1 MKNRLWFAKFSI
13 LSAAWLCFA
22 GVGRAQDAQA
32 PQGADKPKP
41 AAKTYGPIGGE
52 DQDQDQTPAETL
64 QPDERPL
71 TGIQQPTVGTPLE
84 RHSYWVPGVSYY
96 NFIDSN
102 GSSQGGGSDWNS
114 TSYLSGNVSLLEN
127 WSRSQ
132 LALNFSGGGYFS
144 SDSRSGNGGLAQLGA
159 VQTFNRERWQLTFLD
174 QFAYLPSSQFGFGA
188 GTGLAAPGIGGTL
201 GVGST
206 GIGGQFDP
214 GQSIFT
220 AVGPRYTN
228 TFGTQM
234 NYVLTPRA
242 SLTFGGI
249 VSMLR
254 FTESGN
260 IESNN
265 YIGNVGYNY
274 QINREDTIG
283 LQYHFSSFHY
293 LGSAQAIGDHSIQ
306 AVYGKK
312 ITGRLALQLAGGPEI
327 THYRIPI
334 GGGTNTQ
341 HLSGSGTATL
351 SYAFARGSVSL
362 GYLHGLTSG
371 SGVFVGA
378 TADQLTASG
387 SRRLSRVWSGDAHLG
402 FAHNRQATTA
412 QGLASPSYNT
422 VYAGGSAARPL
433 GRNASFSLGYT
444 ARNWHSVR
452 VGVPLTPR
460 RTLCC
465 NLGWPDLAP
474 SSPGDCAQ
482 IRDAHL
488 RSTRGKAFSIQTLS
502 ADLQLPR
509 QTRRFRTSVR
519 ADNLAKRFLA
529 RMHSSM
535 SQCLILTR
543 VAYLSH
549 HRAESDSA

>member
-1 MKNRLWFAKFSI
+1 MKMRHLIKRASI
-13 LSAAWLCFA
+13 LLLAALSVAAF
-22 GVGRAQDAQA
+22 GRAQDTQTE
-32 PQGADKPKP
+32 QKPKP
-41 AAKTYGPIGGE
+41 AAKVYGPIGADE
-52 DQDQDQTPAETL
+52 ENQNPAPETL
-64 QPDERPL
+64 QPDGRPL
-71 TGIQQPTVGTPLE
+71 TGFQQPTVGMNME

-96 NFIDSN
+96 NFINSN
-102 GSSQGGGSDWNS
+102 GQTQGGGSGWNS
-114 TSYLSGNVSLLEN
+114 TSYLSGNVSLQEN

-144 SDSRSGNGGLAQLGA
+144 TDSGSGNGGLAQLGA

-174 QFAYLPSSQFGFGA
+174 QFAYLPESQFGFGA
-188 GTGLAAPGIGGTL
+188 GTGLATPGIGGTL

-206 GIGGQFDP
+206 GLGGQFDP

-234 NYVLTPRA
+234 NYVLTPRG

-249 VSMLR
+249 FSILR

-265 YIGNVGYNY
+265 YIGNIGYNY
-274 QINREDTIG
+274 EITKEDTIG

-293 LGSAQAIGDHSIQ
+293 LGSEQAIGDHSIQ

-334 GGGTNTQ
+334 GAGTNTQ
-341 HLSGSGTATL
+341 HVSGSGTATL
-351 SYAFARGSVSL
+351 NYAFARGSVSL
-362 GYLHGLTSG
+362 TFLHGLTSG

-378 TADQLTASG
+378 TTDQLTVSG
-387 SRRLSRVWSGDAHLG
+387 SRKLSRVWTGDAHLG

-412 QGLASPSYNT
+412 QGLASPSYDT
-422 VYAGGSAARPL
+422 VYAGGAVARPL

-444 ARNWHSVR
+444 AYRETSDNVGGFNFTTHQISVGLSWHSRPFV
-452 VGVPLTPR
+452 L
-460 RTLCC
+460 
-465 NLGWPDLAP
+465 
-474 SSPGDCAQ
+474 
-482 IRDAHL
+482 H
-488 RSTRGKAFSIQTLS
+488 
-502 ADLQLPR
+502 
-509 QTRRFRTSVR
+509 
-519 ADNLAKRFLA
+519 
-529 RMHSSM
+529 
-535 SQCLILTR
+535 
-543 VAYLSH
+543 
-549 HRAESDSA
+549 

>member
-1 MKNRLWFAKFSI
+1 MQHLIIRASI
-13 LSAAWLCFA
+13 LLFA
-22 GVGRAQDAQA
+22 GLGVVAFGRAQDTQTEE
-32 PQGADKPKP
+32 KPKP
-41 AAKTYGPIGGE
+41 AAKSYGPIGAE
-52 DQDQDQTPAETL
+52 DENQNPAPETL
-64 QPDERPL
+64 QPDGRPL
-71 TGIQQPTVGTPLE
+71 TGFQQPTVGMNME

-96 NFIDSN
+96 NFINSN
-102 GSSQGGGSDWNS
+102 GQTHGGGSDWNS
-114 TSYLSGNVSLLEN
+114 TSYLSGNVSLQEN

-174 QFAYLPSSQFGFGA
+174 QFAYLPESQFGFGA

-201 GVGST
+201 GAGST
-206 GIGGQFDP
+206 GLGGQFDP

-228 TFGTQM
+228 TFGTQT

-242 SLTFGGI
+242 SVTFGGI
-249 VSMLR
+249 VSILR

-274 QINREDTIG
+274 QITREDTIG

-293 LGSAQAIGDHSIQ
+293 LGFAQAIGDHSIQ

-327 THYRIPI
+327 THYRIPV

-341 HLSGSGTATL
+341 HVSGSGTATL
-351 SYAFARGSVSL
+351 SYTFARGSISL

-378 TADQLTASG
+378 TTDQLTVTG
-387 SRRLSRVWSGDAHLG
+387 TRKLSRVWSGDAHVG

-412 QGLASPSYNT
+412 QGLASPSFNT
-422 VYAGGSAARPL
+422 VYAGGSVARPL

-444 ARNWHSVR
+444 AYRETSDNVGGVSFTSHQISVGLSWHSR
-452 VGVPLTPR
+452 PLV
-460 RTLCC
+460 L
-465 NLGWPDLAP
+465 
-474 SSPGDCAQ
+474 
-482 IRDAHL
+482 H
-488 RSTRGKAFSIQTLS
+488 
-502 ADLQLPR
+502 
-509 QTRRFRTSVR
+509 
-519 ADNLAKRFLA
+519 
-529 RMHSSM
+529 
-535 SQCLILTR
+535 
-543 VAYLSH
+543 
-549 HRAESDSA
+549 

>member
-1 MKNRLWFAKFSI
+1 MQHMMMRASML
-13 LSAAWLCFA
+13 LLAAL
-22 GVGRAQDAQA
+22 GVVALGRAQDTQTEE
-32 PQGADKPKP
+32 KPKP
-41 AAKTYGPIGGE
+41 AAKSYGPIGAE
-52 DQDQDQTPAETL
+52 EENQNPPPETL
-64 QPDERPL
+64 QPDGRPL
-71 TGIQQPTVGTPLE
+71 TGFQQPTVGINME

-102 GSSQGGGSDWNS
+102 GQTQGGGSNWNS

-132 LALNFSGGGYFS
+132 LSLNASGGGYFS
-144 SDSRSGNGGLAQLGA
+144 TDSGSGNGGLAQFGA

-174 QFAYLPSSQFGFGA
+174 QFAYLPESQFGFGA

-220 AVGPRYTN
+220 VVGPRYTN
-228 TFGTQM
+228 TFGTQI

-249 VSMLR
+249 ASILR

-260 IESNN
+260 VESNI

-274 QINREDTIG
+274 QITHEDTIG
-283 LQYHFSSFHY
+283 LQYHFSAYHY
-293 LGSAQAIGDHSIQ
+293 LGDPQAIGDHSIQ

-327 THYRIPI
+327 THYRIPV
-334 GGGTNTQ
+334 GGENKTQ
-341 HLSGSGTATL
+341 HVSGSGTATL

-362 GYLHGLTSG
+362 SYLHGLTSG

-378 TADQLTASG
+378 TTDQLTVTG
-387 SRRLSRVWSGDAHLG
+387 TRKLTRVWSGDAHLG
-402 FAHNRQATTA
+402 FAHNRQSTTA
-412 QGLASPSYNT
+412 QSQASPSYNT

-444 ARNWHSVR
+444 AYRETSDNAGGVSFTTHQISVGLSWHSRPFV
-452 VGVPLTPR
+452 L
-460 RTLCC
+460 
-465 NLGWPDLAP
+465 
-474 SSPGDCAQ
+474 
-482 IRDAHL
+482 H
-488 RSTRGKAFSIQTLS
+488 
-502 ADLQLPR
+502 
-509 QTRRFRTSVR
+509 
-519 ADNLAKRFLA
+519 
-529 RMHSSM
+529 
-535 SQCLILTR
+535 
-543 VAYLSH
+543 
-549 HRAESDSA
+549 

>member
-1 MKNRLWFAKFSI
+1 ML
-13 LSAAWLCFA
+13 LLAAL
-22 GVGRAQDAQA
+22 GVVALGRAQDTQTEE
-32 PQGADKPKP
+32 KPKP
-41 AAKTYGPIGGE
+41 AAKSYGPIGGE
-52 DQDQDQTPAETL
+52 EENQNPPSETL
-64 QPDERPL
+64 QPDGRPL
-71 TGIQQPTVGTPLE
+71 TGFQQPTVGINME

-102 GSSQGGGSDWNS
+102 GQTQGGGSNWNS

-132 LALNFSGGGYFS
+132 LSLNASGGGYFS
-144 SDSRSGNGGLAQLGA
+144 TDSGSGNGGLAQFGA

-174 QFAYLPSSQFGFGA
+174 QFAYLPESQFGFGA

-220 AVGPRYTN
+220 VVGPRYTN
-228 TFGTQM
+228 TFGTQI

-249 VSMLR
+249 ASILR

-260 IESNN
+260 VESNI

-274 QINREDTIG
+274 QITHEDTIG
-283 LQYHFSSFHY
+283 LQYHFSAYHY
-293 LGSAQAIGDHSIQ
+293 LGDPQAIGDHSIQ

-327 THYRIPI
+327 THYRIPV
-334 GGGTNTQ
+334 GGENKTQ
-341 HLSGSGTATL
+341 HVSGSGTATL

-362 GYLHGLTSG
+362 SYLHGLTSG

-378 TADQLTASG
+378 TTDQLTVTG
-387 SRRLSRVWSGDAHLG
+387 TRKLTRVWSGDAHLG
-402 FAHNRQATTA
+402 FAHNRQSTTA
-412 QGLASPSYNT
+412 QSQASPSYNT

-444 ARNWHSVR
+444 AYRETSDNAGGVSFTTHQISVGLSWHSRPFV
-452 VGVPLTPR
+452 L
-460 RTLCC
+460 
-465 NLGWPDLAP
+465 
-474 SSPGDCAQ
+474 
-482 IRDAHL
+482 H
-488 RSTRGKAFSIQTLS
+488 
-502 ADLQLPR
+502 
-509 QTRRFRTSVR
+509 
-519 ADNLAKRFLA
+519 
-529 RMHSSM
+529 
-535 SQCLILTR
+535 
-543 VAYLSH
+543 
-549 HRAESDSA
+549 

>member
-1 MKNRLWFAKFSI
+1 MKVQNLIIRASI
-13 LSAAWLCFA
+13 LLFAAL
-22 GVGRAQDAQA
+22 GVVALGRAQDTQTEE
-32 PQGADKPKP
+32 KPKP
-41 AAKTYGPIGGE
+41 AAKSYGPIGAE
-52 DQDQDQTPAETL
+52 EENQNPAPDTL
-64 QPDERPL
+64 QPDGRPL
-71 TGIQQPTVGTPLE
+71 TGFQQPTVGMNME

-96 NFIDSN
+96 NFINSN
-102 GSSQGGGSDWNS
+102 GQTQGGGSDWNS

-174 QFAYLPSSQFGFGA
+174 QFAYLPESQFGFGA

-206 GIGGQFDP
+206 GLGGQYDP

-234 NYVLTPRA
+234 NYVLSPRT
-242 SLTFGGI
+242 SVTFGGI
-249 VSMLR
+249 VSILR

-265 YIGNVGYNY
+265 YIGSAGYNY
-274 QINREDTIG
+274 QITREDTIG

-327 THYRIPI
+327 THYRIPL
-334 GGGTNTQ
+334 GGGGNTQ
-341 HLSGSGTATL
+341 HVSGSGTATL
-351 SYAFARGSVSL
+351 SYTFARGSVSL

-378 TADQLTASG
+378 TTDQLTVSG
-387 SRRLSRVWSGDAHLG
+387 SRKLSRVWSGDAHVG

-412 QGLASPSYNT
+412 EGLASPSYNT

-444 ARNWHSVR
+444 AYRETSDNAGSVSFTTHQISVGLSWHSRPFV
-452 VGVPLTPR
+452 L
-460 RTLCC
+460 
-465 NLGWPDLAP
+465 
-474 SSPGDCAQ
+474 
-482 IRDAHL
+482 H
-488 RSTRGKAFSIQTLS
+488 
-502 ADLQLPR
+502 
-509 QTRRFRTSVR
+509 
-519 ADNLAKRFLA
+519 
-529 RMHSSM
+529 
-535 SQCLILTR
+535 
-543 VAYLSH
+543 
-549 HRAESDSA
+549 

>member
-1 MKNRLWFAKFSI
+1 MENLIIRASI
-13 LSAAWLCFA
+13 LLFAAL
-22 GVGRAQDAQA
+22 GVVALGRAQDTQTEE
-32 PQGADKPKP
+32 KPKP
-41 AAKTYGPIGGE
+41 AAKSYGPIGAE
-52 DQDQDQTPAETL
+52 EENQNPPPETL
-64 QPDERPL
+64 QPDGRPL
-71 TGIQQPTVGTPLE
+71 TGFQQPTVGINME

-102 GSSQGGGSDWNS
+102 GQTQGGGSNWNS

-132 LALNFSGGGYFS
+132 LSLNASGGGYFS
-144 SDSRSGNGGLAQLGA
+144 TDSGSGNGGLAQFGA

-174 QFAYLPSSQFGFGA
+174 QFAYLPESQFGFGA

-220 AVGPRYTN
+220 VVGPRYTN
-228 TFGTQM
+228 TFGTQI

-249 VSMLR
+249 ASILR

-260 IESNN
+260 VESNI

-274 QINREDTIG
+274 QITHEDTIG
-283 LQYHFSSFHY
+283 LQYHFSAYHY
-293 LGSAQAIGDHSIQ
+293 LGDPQAIGDHSIQ

-327 THYRIPI
+327 THYRIPV
-334 GGGTNTQ
+334 GGENKTQ
-341 HLSGSGTATL
+341 HVSGSGTATL

-362 GYLHGLTSG
+362 SYLHGLTSG

-378 TADQLTASG
+378 TTDQLTVTG
-387 SRRLSRVWSGDAHLG
+387 TRKLTRVWSGDAHLG
-402 FAHNRQATTA
+402 FAHNRQSTTA
-412 QGLASPSYNT
+412 QSQASPSYNT

-444 ARNWHSVR
+444 AYRETSDNAGGVSFTTHQISVGLSWHSRPFV
-452 VGVPLTPR
+452 L
-460 RTLCC
+460 
-465 NLGWPDLAP
+465 
-474 SSPGDCAQ
+474 
-482 IRDAHL
+482 H
-488 RSTRGKAFSIQTLS
+488 
-502 ADLQLPR
+502 
-509 QTRRFRTSVR
+509 
-519 ADNLAKRFLA
+519 
-529 RMHSSM
+529 
-535 SQCLILTR
+535 
-543 VAYLSH
+543 
-549 HRAESDSA
+549 